1 MDIAFFEMLAVT
13 ASGLLAGALV
23 TEACVLVPYW
33 KTMSPD
39 EFLRLHPTLAPLLFR
54 FYAPLTIAGTML
66 PLAACA
72 LHWAF
77 EPTSLLPWLLSA
89 ACGIGLIG
97 FYFGFFQ
104 DANRQ
109 FEEGTSPTEVSI
121 VLSKWAKMHQART
134 VVAVLGFIFAALAL
148 QAV

>member
-1 MDIAFFEMLAVT
+1 MDLTFFEMLAVT

-23 TEACVLVPYW
+23 TEACILVPYW
-33 KTMSPD
+33 KTMSPED
-39 EFLRLHPTLAPLLFR
+39 FLRLHPTLAPLLFR
-54 FYAPLTIAGTML
+54 FYAPLTIAGTIL
-66 PLAACA
+66 PLAVCA

-77 EPTSLLPWLLSA
+77 EPTALLPWSLSA

-104 DANRQ
+104 AANRQ
-109 FEEGTSPTEVSI
+109 FEQGTSPNEASM

-134 VVAVLGFIFAALAL
+134 VVAVLGSIFAALGL
-148 QAV
+148 QAA